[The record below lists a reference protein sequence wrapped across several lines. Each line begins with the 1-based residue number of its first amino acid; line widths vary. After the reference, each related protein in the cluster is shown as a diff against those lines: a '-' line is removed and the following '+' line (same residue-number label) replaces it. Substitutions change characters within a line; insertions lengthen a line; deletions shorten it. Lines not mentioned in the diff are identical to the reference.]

1 MKIKDIKNIYLRLS
15 IKFKIGLII
24 TLILVLSLLLLFTF
38 LFEKEKDILVE
49 EMHNKGYLILSNL
62 VQSGFEGIINKNRAV
77 TSDVISELMSYREKY
92 NLVYCIILDNRN
104 RVFDHSNPNEIGKIY
119 NDEYSSFLKDVNEP
133 VSKEMLFNGDNIID
147 MASPIFIETKTRK
160 VRIGTARIGIS
171 KVVLKK
177 AVNSALGSSILITLI
192 FIVAGVIISFFFAQ
206 TITSPIRQIVKVMDK
221 VGEGDLEQSVQ
232 ISLKDEIG
240 KLAHSFNEMIRHL
253 KEKLMMQKFV
263 SKSTIEMISKKD
275 DTSLE
280 LGGEKRDV
288 TIFFSDIRGF
298 TSYSE
303 SHNPQTVIDMLNS
316 YLSFQSDIIHKY
328 GGSVDKFV
336 GDEVMAIFE
345 GKNDV
350 ELALKAAIDIQNRVK
365 EENSKR
371 SEQINIGIGVHK
383 GEVVMG
389 NMGSKD
395 RMDYTAIGD
404 NVNIASRLCDVAKP
418 GQILVTDSVYNIVKN
433 KFKAKASYK
442 VKVKGKSEPLLVYD
456 IIGDTGK

>member
-328 GGSVDKFV
+328 DGSVDKFV

-433 KFKAKASYK
+433 KFKTKAAYK